1 VNVELARRSSALAGG
16 RRSVAPGIALPSLE
30 RRRLQCYLGI
40 MLGDIA
46 VLFLAFAATGWV
58 YLGSYGIDAGLLLA
72 QLLLPAYLTVA
83 LYNGAFSRR
92 ALESWEFGSAR
103 AVVGLILSSCVVV
116 FIAFYTKS
124 SRDFSRVTFT
134 LGAVSAGLLLPW
146 IRMQMRSFVVWRC
159 GSRVINE
166 LVINDGGP
174 DLNLPGVR
182 QVDAVR
188 HGLVPELSDPLAL
201 DRIGS
206 VLRNVDRVAVSCS
219 ASRRTAWALILKGA
233 NVEGEVIDDTIVQLG
248 AKGARQAG
256 GHGLLL
262 VSLGPLGLRSRAMK
276 RLFDLVVAG
285 SALLVL
291 APLLAIVALL
301 IVLED
306 GGPVFFVQRR
316 MGRGNR
322 LFRIFKFRSMAVA
335 RLDGD
340 GNHSAQRD
348 DARVTRIG
356 RIMRRTSID
365 ELPQLLNVLIGDM
378 SMVGPRPHAIGSQ
391 AGEKL
396 FWEVDQRYWLRHA
409 LKPGLTGLAQ
419 IRGLRGATD
428 HEADLASRLDADLEY
443 LNGWSLWRDL
453 RILFAT
459 TRVIVHER
467 AY

>member
-1 VNVELARRSSALAGG
+1 
-16 RRSVAPGIALPSLE
+16 
-30 RRRLQCYLGI
+30 
-40 MLGDIA
+40 M
-46 VLFLAFAATGWV
+46 
-58 YLGSYGIDAGLLLA
+58 
-72 QLLLPAYLTVA
+72 
-83 LYNGAFSRR
+83 
-92 ALESWEFGSAR
+92 
-103 AVVGLILSSCVVV
+103 
-116 FIAFYTKS
+116 
-124 SRDFSRVTFT
+124 
-134 LGAVSAGLLLPW
+134 
-146 IRMQMRSFVVWRC
+146 
-159 GSRVINE
+159 
-166 LVINDGGP
+166 
-174 DLNLPGVR
+174 
-182 QVDAVR
+182 
-188 HGLVPELSDPLAL
+188 
-201 DRIGS
+201 
-206 VLRNVDRVAVSCS
+206 
-219 ASRRTAWALILKGA
+219 
-233 NVEGEVIDDTIVQLG
+233 
-248 AKGARQAG
+248 
-256 GHGLLL
+256 
-262 VSLGPLGLRSRAMK
+262 RSRAMK